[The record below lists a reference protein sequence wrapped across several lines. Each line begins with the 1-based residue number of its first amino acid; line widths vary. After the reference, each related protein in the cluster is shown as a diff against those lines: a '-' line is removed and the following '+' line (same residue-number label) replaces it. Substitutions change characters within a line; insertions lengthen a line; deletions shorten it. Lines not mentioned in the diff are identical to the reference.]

1 MVVRSLYFGRAGS
14 GRPVPISVLT
24 QAANTFGCDIYIQA
38 NESRVN
44 VKNYEELQRT
54 LGPQSGS
61 AEMHFDGTDEQEAEI
76 KFQQIAEE

>member
-1 MVVRSLYFGRAGS
+1 MIVWWSEAYILAGRAAAA
-14 GRPVPISVLT
+14 PFLT

-54 LGPQSGS
+54 LGTQSGS

>member
-14 GRPVPISVLT
+14 GRP
-24 QAANTFGCDIYIQA
+24 AANTFGCDIYIQA

-54 LGPQSGS
+54 LGTQSGS